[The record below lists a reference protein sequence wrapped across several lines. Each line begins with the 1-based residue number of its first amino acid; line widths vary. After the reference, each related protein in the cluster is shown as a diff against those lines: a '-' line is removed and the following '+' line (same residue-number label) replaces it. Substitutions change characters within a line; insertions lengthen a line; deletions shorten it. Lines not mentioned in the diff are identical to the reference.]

1 MNPGHR
7 PCTIIAVVRILAV
20 VRGVVSHI
28 PLVPEDE
35 AGEELRQ
42 LFAQVKEALGFVPNL
57 FQAQGGRPDFALLTM
72 EMIKTLHS
80 PGALPV
86 DLKEK
91 IGLVVSSANSNSYCI
106 RMHLELLSK
115 LGVELDIGKQLVRD
129 FETADV
135 PENEKAL
142 FRFADKLTCTPF
154 DIKGSD
160 VEELRRHGWNNAA
173 ILETTQAVSHFN
185 YVNRLA
191 AGLGVIPEDVF

>member
-1 MNPGHR
+1 M
-7 PCTIIAVVRILAV
+7 
-20 VRGVVSHI
+20 SHI

-42 LFAQVKEALGFVPNL
+42 LYAQVKEALGFVPNL
-57 FQAQGGRPDFALLTM
+57 FQAQGGRPDFAQLTM
-72 EMIKTLHS
+72 EMIKTLHA
-80 PGALPV
+80 PGALPKEM
-86 DLKEK
+86 KEK

-106 RMHLELLSK
+106 RAHLELLSQM
-115 LGVELDIGKQLVRD
+115 GVKLDIGKQLVRD

-142 FRFADKLTCTPF
+142 FRFADKLTRAPF
-154 DIKGSD
+154 DVKGND
-160 VEELRRHGWNNAA
+160 VEELRSAGWDNAA

>member
-1 MNPGHR
+1 M
-7 PCTIIAVVRILAV
+7 
-20 VRGVVSHI
+20 SHI
-28 PLVPEDE
+28 PLIREEE

-42 LFAQVKEALGFVPNL
+42 LYAQVKETLGFVPNL
-57 FQAQGGRPDFALLTM
+57 FQAQGGRPDFAQLTM

-80 PGALPV
+80 PGALSV

-106 RMHLELLSK
+106 RVHLEMLSK

-135 PENEKAL
+135 PDNEKAL
-142 FRFADKLTCTPF
+142 FRFADKLTRAPF
-154 DIKGSD
+154 DVKRND
-160 VEELRRHGWNNAA
+160 VEELRGAGWDNAA
-173 ILETTQAVSHFN
+173 ILEVTQAVSHFN